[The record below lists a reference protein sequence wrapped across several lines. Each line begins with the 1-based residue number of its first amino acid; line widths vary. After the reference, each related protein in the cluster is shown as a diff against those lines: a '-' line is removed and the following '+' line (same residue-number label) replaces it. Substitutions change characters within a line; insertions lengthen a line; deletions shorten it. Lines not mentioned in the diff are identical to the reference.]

1 LGHNVGSEPVEDT
14 GECFV
19 NFAEQ
24 CFQPDQLTTLFAVR
38 RGEKDL
44 PTWDRTSAGQWARRA
59 A

>member
-1 LGHNVGSEPVEDT
+1 VEDT

-38 RGEKDL
+38 RGENDL